1 MFITYSTSVLRL
13 FLVSFLLISC
23 GHKNNS
29 TEFVQATST
38 QVIAVAYKDLYQQ
51 ADALYESSTSCLLS
65 TTDYV
70 VVLEQ
75 LKPQW
80 MRAWAAWQ
88 SVQWV
93 QFGPIK
99 QDGREWALQ
108 FWPDKKNLVGNKLK
122 RLLVDKDFINSKTME
137 QEGVIVQGFS
147 ALEYLLFDES
157 AQVAFTSR
165 QRCLA
170 VNAIAKKALET
181 SKSLNDDWQQY
192 DRDNFW
198 KINDPVPHAEI
209 LSAEQAVSIIINDMI
224 VAIDIIIGKKIS
236 APFAITV
243 NVVDSNQLSYNN
255 KKINPYFLESW
266 RSQTSLV
273 NIKQNL
279 FAIESVMSVG
289 GLSKLLVA
297 NNHQQLSQS
306 LGHQIKTLLI
316 LLESDTFEESFFMQ
330 LSQNKRDS
338 AKHIEDL
345 YSGLLRL
352 RVLLSRDVS
361 DVLGI
366 RLGFN
371 ASDGDS

>member
-1 MFITYSTSVLRL
+1 
-13 FLVSFLLISC
+13 
-23 GHKNNS
+23 
-29 TEFVQATST
+29 
-38 QVIAVAYKDLYQQ
+38 
-51 ADALYESSTSCLLS
+51 
-65 TTDYV
+65 
-70 VVLEQ
+70 
-75 LKPQW
+75 
-80 MRAWAAWQ
+80 
-88 SVQWV
+88 
-93 QFGPIK
+93 
-99 QDGREWALQ
+99 
-108 FWPDKKNLVGNKLK
+108 
-122 RLLVDKDFINSKTME
+122 
-137 QEGVIVQGFS
+137 VQGFS

-243 NVVDSNQLSYNN
+243 NVVDSNQLFYNN
-255 KKINPYFLESW
+255 KKTNPYFLESW

-279 FAIESVMSVG
+279 SAIESVMFVG

-297 NNHQQLSQS
+297 NNRQQLSQS

-330 LSQNKRDS
+330 LSQNKRDN